1 MLARPCITQ
10 QEVDVKAKAIDDM
23 RSVTMSAS
31 ALQLAW
37 ASTSWLNV
45 GYIKK
50 WADDNMQTWDSTVER
65 RAGGFDPTIS
75 FTTQRFSCTNRSSI
89 FALIA
94 TIVHEFKTTG
104 TIGDHNIAKA
114 FSRVRLLL
122 QFDLVAEDVLLINQA
137 ENIKQ
142 HKRKCHTELDN
153 IDAVSVWKAAITGQ
167 GPMSA
172 LKPDAAPDVFKY
184 ACTLSD
190 RSGKPAWLLKELK
203 GKPFSPQDV
212 ASIFTDKK

>member
-37 ASTSWLNV
+37 TPTSWLNV

-50 WADDNMQTWDSTVER
+50 WADDDLQTWDSTVER
-65 RAGGFDPTIS
+65 RAAIS
-75 FTTQRFSCTNRSSI
+75 FTTQRFSCTNRRSI

-94 TIVHEFKTTG
+94 TLVHEFKTTE

-122 QFDLVAEDVLLINQA
+122 QFDLAAEDVLLINQA
-137 ENIKQ
+137 ENIEQ
-142 HKRKCHTELDN
+142 PKRKRHTELDN
-153 IDAVSVWKAAITGQ
+153 IDAVSVSKAAITGQ
-167 GPMSA
+167 GPVSA
-172 LKPDAAPDVFKY
+172 LKPDAALDVFKY

-190 RSGKPAWLLKELK
+190 RGGKPAWLLKELK

-212 ASIFTDKK
+212 ASILTDEK